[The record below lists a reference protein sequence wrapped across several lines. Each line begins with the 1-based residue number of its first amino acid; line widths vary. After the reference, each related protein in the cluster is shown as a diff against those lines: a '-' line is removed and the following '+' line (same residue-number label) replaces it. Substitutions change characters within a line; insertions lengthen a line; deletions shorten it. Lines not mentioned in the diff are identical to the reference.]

1 MSKIKIILANAP
13 MKNGNKGCVALSIS
27 AIFLIDRILKS
38 KKIDYELYLP
48 DSGFRDSKKHNCCI
62 GEKIIEFYDCDYPRG
77 INAKDSAKK
86 IVKSL
91 LDAKVSSKQI
101 FKTADFI
108 FDIGQGDSFAD
119 IYGEKRFQIIDR
131 IHVIARSLK
140 KPYCL
145 LPQTIGPFKNSQIR
159 NKALLSI
166 VRSELCMAR
175 DKQSLEFVQENVPQ
189 KSDIKEY
196 IDVAF
201 FLPYEK
207 INLGEDNIHVG
218 LNISGLLWNGGY
230 TKDNQFGLKA
240 DYRSVIRAVIDYFLS
255 IPQVKMHLISHVA
268 TGERNVENDY
278 EICYELWREYNN
290 PNLVIAPFA
299 FGPIEAK
306 SYIAGL
312 DFFMGARMHSTIAA
326 FSSGVPVIPM
336 AYSRKFNGLFADTLA
351 YPHMVDMKIQDD
363 SEILSTIKE
372 SFENRMALKS
382 EISDRMKGIV
392 KDRCDMLVVELT
404 KYFNLA

>member
-27 AIFLIDRILKS
+27 AIFIIDRILKS

-166 VRSELCMAR
+166 ARSELCMAR

-189 KSDIKEY
+189 KSNTKEY
-196 IDVAF
+196 IDMAF
-201 FLPYEK
+201 LLPYER
-207 INLGEDNIHVG
+207 INLGDGHIHVG

-240 DYRSVIRAVIDYFLS
+240 DYRSVIRATIDYFLS
-255 IPQVKMHLISHVA
+255 NPKVKTHLISHVA

-278 EICYELWREYNN
+278 EVCYNLWREYSN
-290 PNLVIAPFA
+290 PNLTIAPFA

-312 DFFMGARMHSTIAA
+312 DFFIGARMHSTIAA

-351 YPHMVDMKIQDD
+351 YSHMVDMKIQDD

-392 KDRCDMLVVELT
+392 KDKCDMLVNELT